1 MYNKILAPMDGSKLS
16 ECSIEHVAEI
26 ASGCHSSKVILLTV
40 LKPIIIPGEAWSIS
54 AKQNEIL
61 NAEIQKEEAQIAED
75 ARKYLSV
82 QSENLKKA
90 GINSDVVILKATETS
105 EIAEAI
111 LDYAEKNNI
120 DLIVMSTHGRSGP
133 SRWAFGSVTD
143 KVVRTSSIPVLTIAP
158 AGCRI

>member
-26 ASGCHSSKVILLTV
+26 ASGCHSSKVFLLTV
-40 LKPIIIPGEAWSIS
+40 LKPIVIPGEAWSIS
-54 AKQNEIL
+54 SKQNEIL
-61 NAEIQKEEAQIAED
+61 NAEIQKEEAQIEEN
-75 ARKYLSV
+75 ARKYLSG

-90 GINSDVVILKATETS
+90 GIDSDIVILKAGEAS

-111 LDYAEKNNI
+111 LDYAEKNNVE
-120 DLIVMSTHGRSGP
+120 LIVMSTHGRSGP

-143 KVVRTSSIPVLTIAP
+143 KVVRTSPIPVLTVAP

>member
-90 GINSDVVILKATETS
+90 GINSDFVILKATETS

>member
-82 QSENLKKA
+82 QSK
-90 GINSDVVILKATETS
+90 T
-105 EIAEAI
+105 
-111 LDYAEKNNI
+111 
-120 DLIVMSTHGRSGP
+120 
-133 SRWAFGSVTD
+133 
-143 KVVRTSSIPVLTIAP
+143 
-158 AGCRI
+158 

>member
-16 ECSIEHVAEI
+16 ECSMEHVSEI

-40 LKPIIIPGEAWSIS
+40 LRPIIIPGEAWSVS
-54 AKQNEIL
+54 AKQNEKL
-61 NAEIQKEEAQIAED
+61 NAEIQKEEAQMEED
-75 ARKYLSV
+75 ARKYLTG

-90 GINSDVVILKATETS
+90 GINSDVVILKASEAG
-105 EIAEAI
+105 EIAGAI
-111 LDYAEKNNI
+111 LDFAEKNQV
-120 DLIVMSTHGRSGP
+120 DLIIMSTHGRSGP